1 MRQFVSSVEY
11 EMGLSDDHWREYR
24 DGNQEV
30 KRGLTSLL
38 RVGEGMVKRNL

>member
-11 EMGLSDDHWREYR
+11 EMGSSDDRWREYR
-24 DGNQEV
+24 DGNQEL